1 MQSQRLA
8 HKVLFAAAV
17 APGSRKWLQNAN
29 HHRKGLFTMKD
40 IYISDIRT
48 AQEIISYFIVKMVA
62 VKVGSNK
69 KAYLD
74 LLLADCS
81 GEISA
86 KKWDI
91 ADEEMPGLEKIK
103 EGSVIK
109 VKALVTEWNGMKQ
122 LRVSRIRH
130 TSAEDHI
137 DMKDYIKAAP
147 ENAADMYAY
156 IYSKADSFH
165 DQDLKN
171 LCVRMLED
179 HKEKLMYYPAA
190 QKNHH
195 AELAGLLYHIKR
207 MLMMAEKACE
217 IYTNLNQE
225 LVMTGVILHDME
237 KMNEIVANELGIA
250 SGYSFEGKM
259 LGHLVQ
265 GVKTID
271 RLARELGISNEKTI
285 LLEHML
291 ISHHYEPEFGSP
303 KKPLFPEAEM
313 LHYLDMI
320 DAKMYDMQEAVD
332 KTEPGGFS
340 DRVWTLDNRTIYRIS
355 EDF

>member
-1 MQSQRLA
+1 
-8 HKVLFAAAV
+8 
-17 APGSRKWLQNAN
+17 
-29 HHRKGLFTMKD
+29 MKD
-40 IYISDIRT
+40 VYISDIKVN
-48 AQEIISYFIVKMVA
+48 QDIISYFIVKMVA

-74 LLLADCS
+74 LLLADCT

-86 KKWDI
+86 KKWDL
-91 ADEEMPGLEKIK
+91 ADEELPGLEKIK

-122 LRVSRIRH
+122 LRVTRIRQ

-147 ENAADMYAY
+147 ENAVDMYEF
-156 IYSKADSFH
+156 IYSKAAAFRDE
-165 DQDLKN
+165 DLRKI
-171 LCVRMLED
+171 CIRQLED
-179 HKEKLMYYPAA
+179 NKEKLMYYPAA

-207 MLMMAEKACE
+207 MLMMGERACE
-217 IYTNLNQE
+217 VYTNLNRE
-225 LVMTGVILHDME
+225 LVMAGVILHDMD
-237 KMNEIVANELGIA
+237 KINEIQSNELGIS
-250 SGYSFEGKM
+250 SGYSFEGKL

-265 GVKTID
+265 GVRTID
-271 RLARELGISNEKTI
+271 RLAGELGMPREKAVM
-285 LLEHML
+285 LEHML

-320 DAKMYDMQEAVD
+320 DAKMFDMQEALE
-332 KTEPGGFS
+332 KTEPGQFS
-340 DRVWTLDNRTIYRIS
+340 DRVWTLDNRTLYKTTV
-355 EDF
+355 F